1 MTIYFLAPLTLL
13 EYCDK
18 IQAEAHASLPDILED
33 GVLVARPDGPNM
45 DRDRLRKLDE
55 RKLRAAH
62 AIWGMSRNPIWH
74 RIVSFWWLFTTLR
87 LFYDYYVMLQDLK
100 RLRHRSAIDV
110 DAAELPI
117 ISIVIADSPQVTA
130 QAAEATTAAVAGC
143 SRGNV
148 DGED

>member
-1 MTIYFLAPLTLL
+1 PMALLTHLIIGVLEACILQDLSRATRRILIAMTTPVVASMTIYFLAPLTLL

-45 DRDRLRKLDE
+45 DRDRSSACLHTFSFRLRRLRKLDE

-87 LFYDYYVMLQDLK
+87 LFYDYYVM
-100 RLRHRSAIDV
+100 
-110 DAAELPI
+110 
-117 ISIVIADSPQVTA
+117 
-130 QAAEATTAAVAGC
+130 
-143 SRGNV
+143 
-148 DGED
+148 